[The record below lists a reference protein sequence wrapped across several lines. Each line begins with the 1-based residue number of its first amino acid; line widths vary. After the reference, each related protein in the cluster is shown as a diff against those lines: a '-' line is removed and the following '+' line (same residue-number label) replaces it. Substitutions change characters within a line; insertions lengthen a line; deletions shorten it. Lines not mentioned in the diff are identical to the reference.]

1 MSCYSGHRRT
11 TGHGVLKLYN
21 RERSGNCYKARLML
35 SLLGLE
41 YEKIPVH
48 REGKARNVLPPDFEK
63 LSPLRQIPVLMA
75 DGKPYWG
82 TIAILVFLARKFG
95 GDIWLP
101 DDAEGE
107 AEVTQWLSLAQN
119 EIFYGL
125 GRSRSMRGGRWH
137 GYGTLDEAH
146 AIAQVALRVLE
157 RRLAEHQWLALDRTT
172 IADVACYSYTVFAP
186 EGGISLKPYPAVR
199 RWMKHIEGLPGY
211 LPTPPYDG
219 AGGALV
225 E

>member
-1 MSCYSGHRRT
+1 M
-11 TGHGVLKLYN
+11 LILYN

-35 SLLGLE
+35 SLLGLD
-41 YEKIPVH
+41 YEKVAVN
-48 REGKARNVLPPDFEK
+48 REGKNRNILPENYDK
-63 LSPLRQIPVLMA
+63 LNPLRQLPVLVA

-82 TIAILVFLARKFG
+82 TIAILVYLARKYG
-95 GDIWLP
+95 GAAWLP

-107 AEVTQWLSLAQN
+107 GEVTQWLSLGQN

-125 GRSRSMRGGRWH
+125 GRARSMRANRWH
-137 GYGTLDEAH
+137 GHGTLDEAH
-146 AIAQVALRVLE
+146 QIAQVALLVLE
-157 RRLAEHQWLALDRTT
+157 GRLGDHEWLALDRAT

-186 EGGISLKPYPAVR
+186 EGGVSLKPYPAVR
-199 RWMKHIEGLPGY
+199 AWLARIRALPRY

-219 AGGALV
+219 AGGSLV

>member
-1 MSCYSGHRRT
+1 MLT
-11 TGHGVLKLYN
+11 LYN

-41 YEKIPVH
+41 YEKIAVH
-48 REGKARNVLPPDFEK
+48 REGKSRNILPADYDK
-63 LSPLRQIPVLMA
+63 LNPLRQLPVLLA
-75 DGKPYWG
+75 DGRPYWG
-82 TIAILVFLARKFG
+82 TIAILVYLARKHG
-95 GDIWLP
+95 GTGWLP

-107 AEVTQWLSLAQN
+107 ADVTQWLSLGQN
-119 EIFYGL
+119 EVFYGL
-125 GRSRSMRGGRWH
+125 GRARSMRANRWH

-146 AIAQVALRVLE
+146 QIAAVALRALE
-157 RRLAEHQWLALDRTT
+157 SRLATHEWLALDRTT

-186 EGGISLKPYPAVR
+186 EGGVSLKPYPAVR
-199 RWMKHIEGLPGY
+199 AWLARIQSLPGY

-219 AGGALV
+219 AGGPLV